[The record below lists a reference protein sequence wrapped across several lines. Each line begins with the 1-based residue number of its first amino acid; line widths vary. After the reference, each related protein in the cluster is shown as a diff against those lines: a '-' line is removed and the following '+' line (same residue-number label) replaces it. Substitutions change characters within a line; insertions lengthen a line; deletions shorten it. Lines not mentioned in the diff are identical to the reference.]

1 MRAIVTGGGTG
12 GHIYPALEIA
22 AGLQSEGLEVAYFGS
37 FRGQEGR
44 ACQRIALP
52 FQAFPSE
59 PLYSL
64 KTPRGWRAAF
74 HLAKAVRLAKT
85 AMREFGPKLVV
96 STGGYSSA
104 PVLYAARSLGIPYV
118 IHEQNVVPGRT
129 NRLLSPQS
137 FAVCTTFR
145 RGAEHFPQAQVI
157 RTGIPVRKSFRGQ
170 PNLNF
175 EHPVS
180 NDRPVILAMGG
191 SQGASAINEAVLAT
205 VVRMARYHTQW
216 IHLSGPDHFDAIQ
229 KTAGKLGVGDDYK
242 VRAYLSEDEM
252 ATAVFAS
259 SLALCRSGAGTL
271 AELAAYRKPSI
282 LVPLPNSFAN
292 HQMLNAQEFAE
303 MGAAT
308 IIPQHELQP
317 STVESRILQWDEPEM
332 REQAAAALAEWDN
345 PNALADILQICRDA
359 MK

>member
-1 MRAIVTGGGTG
+1 MRAVVTGGGTG

-22 AGLQSEGLEVAYFGS
+22 AGLQAEGLEVQYFGS

-44 ACQRIALP
+44 ACQRVGLA

-64 KTPRGWRAAF
+64 RTVRGLRAAM
-74 HLAKAVRLAKT
+74 HLAKAVKLAK
-85 AMREFGPKLVV
+85 AALSAFGPKLVV

-137 FAVCTTFR
+137 FAVATTFR
-145 RGAEHFPQAQVI
+145 RGAENFPQAKVI

-170 PNLNF
+170 ANLNF
-175 EHPVS
+175 ENPVD
-180 NDRPVILAMGG
+180 NDRPVILSMGG
-191 SQGASAINEAVLAT
+191 SQGASAINEAVLGT

-216 IHLSGPDHFDAIQ
+216 IHLTGPDHFDAIQ
-229 KTAGKLGVGDDYK
+229 KTATKLGVGDDYK
-242 VRAYLSEDEM
+242 VRAYLSEEEM
-252 ATAVFAS
+252 ATAVFACS
-259 SLALCRSGAGTL
+259 IALCRSGAGTL

-292 HQMLNAQEFAE
+292 HQMLNAQEFADI
-303 MGAAT
+303 GAAT
-308 IIPQHELQP
+308 IIEQKDLQP
-317 STVESRILQWDEPEM
+317 STVESRILQWDEPEHKE
-332 REQAAAALAEWDN
+332 RAAAALADWDS
-345 PNALADILQICRDA
+345 PGALDEIMQICRDA